1 MHLAELALK
10 DGDRARATALHIDCL
25 RIRQGV
31 RDLPGT
37 ASSME
42 KLAWVLV
49 PEAGEHAARLLGAAE
64 ALRESIHAPMPPA
77 ARADYEQRSG
87 ALAVQLGEGRF
98 EAARLQGRSMG
109 PQELIAALSA

>member
-1 MHLAELALK
+1 
-10 DGDRARATALHIDCL
+10 
-25 RIRQGV
+25 
-31 RDLPGT
+31 
-37 ASSME
+37 
-42 KLAWVLV
+42 
-49 PEAGEHAARLLGAAE
+49 
-64 ALRESIHAPMPPA
+64 MPPA